1 MDEILEMD
9 FLRIVFSRMY
19 IVDALTIVV
28 LSPFPSGNSEG
39 NCGLPARQNKIDA
52 GIPCGGTPALGP
64 PIQRPPSSSSA
75 NAGGDACATKD
86 AGGTPT

>member
-52 GIPCGGTPALGP
+52 GIPCGGMAGPGTADPGTAEPQLG
-64 PIQRPPSSSSA
+64 
-75 NAGGDACATKD
+75 K
-86 AGGTPT
+86 